1 MRWSPSLSAVLS
13 GGKVCSIQD
22 LFPRRPS
29 SVGRGGALP
38 PADRPQRGGAIP
50 SGGRSVRLGSPRRP
64 SSVGSPPFPGRTWWW
79 RRRYSK
85 PAKAWA
91 ARGGD
96 RWPSPV
102 GLMARNNYQDFVELN
117 VSTCGAT
124 DATAEV
130 LTAVGNSQPEG
141 NLVRRLEISLI
152 RREDRPATATRATPA
167 CETFNSSIRAAR
179 PMETQPEASV
189 GAAQA
194 DRRQLVPP
202 APGATAFKRGRPVT
216 LLHQTGQGKN
226 TVAQI
231 HAGGATPPRRS
242 SSVGETATPV
252 TERSW
257 ECLRLTPGRSLL
269 LRLFVSSILRLSE
282 DVWFLHL
289 CKIGRLLPQS
299 L

>member
-1 MRWSPSLSAVLS
+1 M
-13 GGKVCSIQD
+13 
-22 LFPRRPS
+22 
-29 SVGRGGALP
+29 
-38 PADRPQRGGAIP
+38 
-50 SGGRSVRLGSPRRP
+50 
-64 SSVGSPPFPGRTWWW
+64 
-79 RRRYSK
+79 
-85 PAKAWA
+85 
-91 ARGGD
+91 
-96 RWPSPV
+96 
-102 GLMARNNYQDFVELN
+102 
-117 VSTCGAT
+117 
-124 DATAEV
+124 
-130 LTAVGNSQPEG
+130 
-141 NLVRRLEISLI
+141 
-152 RREDRPATATRATPA
+152 
-167 CETFNSSIRAAR
+167 
-179 PMETQPEASV
+179 

-194 DRRQLVPP
+194 ERRQLVPP

-242 SSVGETATPV
+242 PSVGETATPV

>member
-1 MRWSPSLSAVLS
+1 MA
-13 GGKVCSIQD
+13 
-22 LFPRRPS
+22 
-29 SVGRGGALP
+29 P
-38 PADRPQRGGAIP
+38 PKYEHR
-50 SGGRSVRLGSPRRP
+50 
-64 SSVGSPPFPGRTWWW
+64 
-79 RRRYSK
+79 
-85 PAKAWA
+85 
-91 ARGGD
+91 GD
-96 RWPSPV
+96 RAVIVIRAAAW
-102 GLMARNNYQDFVELN
+102 GRNQ
-117 VSTCGAT
+117 A
-124 DATAEV
+124 
-130 LTAVGNSQPEG
+130 EG
-141 NLVRRLEISLI
+141 NLVRRLEISPPPKGGRIALPQLRE
-152 RREDRPATATRATPA
+152 RRQLARR
-167 CETFNSSIRAAR
+167 SIRAFGPR
-179 PMETQPEASV
+179 DLSMETQPEASV

>member
-1 MRWSPSLSAVLS
+1 MRAE
-13 GGKVCSIQD
+13 
-22 LFPRRPS
+22 S
-29 SVGRGGALP
+29 SH
-38 PADRPQRGGAIP
+38 
-50 SGGRSVRLGSPRRP
+50 
-64 SSVGSPPFPGRTWWW
+64 
-79 RRRYSK
+79 
-85 PAKAWA
+85 
-91 ARGGD
+91 
-96 RWPSPV
+96 
-102 GLMARNNYQDFVELN
+102 
-117 VSTCGAT
+117 
-124 DATAEV
+124 
-130 LTAVGNSQPEG
+130 
-141 NLVRRLEISLI
+141 LEISLI

-202 APGATAFKRGRPVT
+202 APGATAFKRGRPVA

-242 SSVGETATPV
+242 PSVGETATPV

-257 ECLRLTPGRSLL
+257 EYLWLTPGRSLL
-269 LRLFVSSILRLSE
+269 LRLFVSSIYCVYQKTYHVS
-282 DVWFLHL
+282 WFLHL

>member
-22 LFPRRPS
+22 LFPRRPP

-38 PADRPQRGGAIP
+38 PADRPQWGGAIP

-64 SSVGSPPFPGRTWWW
+64 PSVGSPPFPGRTWWW

-202 APGATAFKRGRPVT
+202 APGATAFKRGRPVA
-216 LLHQTGQGKN
+216 LLHQTGQGK
-226 TVAQI
+226 TQLHRYMPA
-231 HAGGATPPRRS
+231 ARLPPADR
-242 SSVGETATPV
+242 PQ
-252 TERSW
+252 W
-257 ECLRLTPGRSLL
+257 GRP
-269 LRLFVSSILRLSE
+269 RHR
-282 DVWFLHL
+282 
-289 CKIGRLLPQS
+289 
-299 L
+299 

>member
-1 MRWSPSLSAVLS
+1 MLTYIARSQQTLGRAIAAGSAPNPGNLYGIHLARLVDLSPRRPSSVGSGEGPAGARGGRTSSSHQRPLGLSCDPWDQPPSGSMDTSMRWSPSLSAVLS

-79 RRRYSK
+79 WRRYSK

-102 GLMARNNYQDFVELN
+102 GLMARNNYQYFVELN

-130 LTAVGNSQPEG
+130 LTRCRQTA
-141 NLVRRLEISLI
+141 RR
-152 RREDRPATATRATPA
+152 RAT
-167 CETFNSSIRAAR
+167 S
-179 PMETQPEASV
+179 
-189 GAAQA
+189 
-194 DRRQLVPP
+194 L
-202 APGATAFKRGRPVT
+202 
-216 LLHQTGQGKN
+216 
-226 TVAQI
+226 
-231 HAGGATPPRRS
+231 GG
-242 SSVGETATPV
+242 
-252 TERSW
+252 
-257 ECLRLTPGRSLL
+257 
-269 LRLFVSSILRLSE
+269 
-282 DVWFLHL
+282 
-289 CKIGRLLPQS
+289 
-299 L
+299 

>member
-1 MRWSPSLSAVLS
+1 
-13 GGKVCSIQD
+13 
-22 LFPRRPS
+22 
-29 SVGRGGALP
+29 
-38 PADRPQRGGAIP
+38 
-50 SGGRSVRLGSPRRP
+50 
-64 SSVGSPPFPGRTWWW
+64 
-79 RRRYSK
+79 
-85 PAKAWA
+85 
-91 ARGGD
+91 
-96 RWPSPV
+96 
-102 GLMARNNYQDFVELN
+102 MARPTQLF
-117 VSTCGAT
+117 
-124 DATAEV
+124 AEV

-269 LRLFVSSILRLSE
+269 LRLFVSSILHLSE

>member
-1 MRWSPSLSAVLS
+1 M
-13 GGKVCSIQD
+13 
-22 LFPRRPS
+22 
-29 SVGRGGALP
+29 
-38 PADRPQRGGAIP
+38 
-50 SGGRSVRLGSPRRP
+50 RLGSPRRP

-242 SSVGETATPV
+242 PSVGETATPV

-257 ECLRLTPGRSLL
+257 ECLW
-269 LRLFVSSILRLSE
+269 LRCSSVLFASSITWRISE
-282 DVWFLHL
+282 DVWLLRSKFGHL
-289 CKIGRLLPQS
+289 LSQS

>member
-1 MRWSPSLSAVLS
+1 
-13 GGKVCSIQD
+13 
-22 LFPRRPS
+22 
-29 SVGRGGALP
+29 
-38 PADRPQRGGAIP
+38 
-50 SGGRSVRLGSPRRP
+50 
-64 SSVGSPPFPGRTWWW
+64 
-79 RRRYSK
+79 
-85 PAKAWA
+85 
-91 ARGGD
+91 
-96 RWPSPV
+96 
-102 GLMARNNYQDFVELN
+102 MARNNYQNFVELN

>member
-1 MRWSPSLSAVLS
+1 MFDPGPLPPQTALSGERWGPSSRRSPSARRGDPIRRSFLATRLPPQTVLS
-13 GGKVCSIQD
+13 GEPSFSWAHMVVAATILQTGEGMGSSR
-22 LFPRRPS
+22 RRPL
-29 SVGRGGALP
+29 ALSCRTDGP
-38 PADRPQRGGAIP
+38 KQLPRLCRAQRLYLWRDR
-50 SGGRSVRLGSPRRP
+50 
-64 SSVGSPPFPGRTWWW
+64 
-79 RRRYSK
+79 
-85 PAKAWA
+85 
-91 ARGGD
+91 
-96 RWPSPV
+96 
-102 GLMARNNYQDFVELN
+102 RNFF
-117 VSTCGAT
+117 
-124 DATAEV
+124 AEV

-242 SSVGETATPV
+242 PSVGETATPV

-257 ECLRLTPGRSLL
+257 ECLRLAPGRSLL
-269 LRLFVSSILRLSE
+269 LRLFVSSILHLSE
-282 DVWFLHL
+282 DPRRPWM
-289 CKIGRLLPQS
+289 CDY
-299 L
+299 

>member
-1 MRWSPSLSAVLS
+1 MGVFCRSPFDGRPQGGGHLEPPARDSS
-13 GGKVCSIQD
+13 GGCPGFIY
-22 LFPRRPS
+22 P
-29 SVGRGGALP
+29 
-38 PADRPQRGGAIP
+38 
-50 SGGRSVRLGSPRRP
+50 LG
-64 SSVGSPPFPGRTWWW
+64 PGTFIRTDHLLC
-79 RRRYSK
+79 
-85 PAKAWA
+85 A
-91 ARGGD
+91 AAV
-96 RWPSPV
+96 PSP
-102 GLMARNNYQDFVELN
+102 
-117 VSTCGAT
+117 GAT

-130 LTAVGNSQPEG
+130 LTAVANSQAEG
-141 NLVRRLEISLI
+141 NLVRRLEISFI

-167 CETFNSSIRAAR
+167 CETFNLSIRAAR

-242 SSVGETATPV
+242 PSVGETATPV

-282 DVWFLHL
+282 DRSFFFLSCSVFAAL
-289 CKIGRLLPQS
+289 AATPSIR
-299 L
+299 